1 MKVTIEKPEIITLL
15 FKQEKDDKDYGSCL
29 WAWFYIDTKNYTLSI
44 ESDCGNYVYGWVPTP
59 NSESFLHLLARLN
72 EDYLLSKISDPT
84 VIDRKATAAEILE
97 MVKEIADAKCIEL
110 DEWEQEQISDACYRQ
125 NNERDLVDA
134 VLDAVISTE
143 VRKALELDIYNL
155 YASVTKTYP
164 ANAKRI
170 SKIFHK
176 HIRPVI
182 RSMEIRE

>member
-1 MKVTIEKPEIITLL
+1 
-15 FKQEKDDKDYGSCL
+15 
-29 WAWFYIDTKNYTLSI
+29 
-44 ESDCGNYVYGWVPTP
+44 
-59 NSESFLHLLARLN
+59 
-72 EDYLLSKISDPT
+72 
-84 VIDRKATAAEILE
+84 
-97 MVKEIADAKCIEL
+97 MVKEIADAECTEL
-110 DEWEQEQISDACYRQ
+110 NEWEREQISDACYHQ

-143 VRKALELDIYNL
+143 IKNILELDTYNL

-182 RSMEIRE
+182 RSMEV